1 MGLSNYQLVLLDNLI
16 YLDTITTYGEGESID
31 TVGALINTLL
41 YKDGDPNNT
50 SEYGTI
56 AQDCKNAHSGDVNCM
71 MELED
76 WVKVLQA
83 IEADP
88 VLCNLQIH
96 NVEDTGKTGF
106 RAATFI
112 SEEMQENVIIFR
124 GTSTAN
130 EWIDN
135 GEGGYLPMTNN
146 QSMAL
151 DYVNNLDVVNN
162 YSFVTSGHSKGGN
175 LATFVTLFSEDTL
188 IDRCLSFDGQGFS
201 AELSYSEAYRE
212 ANVERKSA

>member
-16 YLDTITTYGEGESID
+16 YLDTIVEADDRKY
-31 TVGALINTLL
+31 TVGEIIKKLL
-41 YKDGDPNNT
+41 YAEGSNIAGT
-50 SEYGTI
+50 GTI
-56 AQDCKNAHSGDVNCM
+56 EEDCLNAHSGKANCM
-71 MELED
+71 MTKED

-124 GTSTAN
+124 GTSTAE

>member
-16 YLDTITTYGEGESID
+16 YLDTIVEFGNILGTNNVG
-31 TVGALINTLL
+31 TVINALL
-41 YKDGDPNNT
+41 YENSNPSNKAGT
-50 SEYGTI
+50 GTI
-56 AQDCKNAHSGDVNCM
+56 AQDCKNAHSGGANCI

-76 WVKVLQA
+76 WVKVLKA

-212 ANVERKSA
+212 ANMERKSA